1 MVVCKDARIF
11 TRVPL
16 GMSVRG
22 IGNILQPLSCAKC
35 TLVQQTIG
43 GKKDAW
49 QKKKHFECNEWK
61 VCAWRGTRLVVKQC
75 SICRLWPND
84 VCMCACLYVWEICNA
99 TVRNKN
105 KTGRCFRMAR
115 HQARRRLWWKKK
127 ANQVKLE
134 NEVHIKGRTNVFRF
148 LVFCRLKRK
157 KEAFSL
163 FLFSPVVAPSQKRAM
178 GFLCDACKAA

>member
-1 MVVCKDARIF
+1 MHD
-11 TRVPL
+11 
-16 GMSVRG
+16 
-22 IGNILQPLSCAKC
+22 
-35 TLVQQTIG
+35 
-43 GKKDAW
+43 
-49 QKKKHFECNEWK
+49 KKKNTSSVTSEKCAHDVAHGSSSSSAASAAYGPTMC
-61 VCAWRGTRLVVKQC
+61 VCVR
-75 SICRLWPND
+75 
-84 VCMCACLYVWEICNA
+84 VCMCGKYAMLLSETKTKQAGVFGWPA
-99 TVRNKN
+99 TKQEED
-105 KTGRCFRMAR
+105 CDE
-115 HQARRRLWWKKK
+115 KKK

>member
-1 MVVCKDARIF
+1 M
-11 TRVPL
+11 L
-16 GMSVRG
+16 
-22 IGNILQPLSCAKC
+22 LSETK
-35 TLVQQTIG
+35 T
-43 GKKDAW
+43 
-49 QKKKHFECNEWK
+49 
-61 VCAWRGTRLVVKQC
+61 KQAGVFG
-75 SICRLWPND
+75 WP
-84 VCMCACLYVWEICNA
+84 A
-99 TVRNKN
+99 TKQEED
-105 KTGRCFRMAR
+105 CDE
-115 HQARRRLWWKKK
+115 KKK

>member
-1 MVVCKDARIF
+1 MRQVYVGVADNRWREGCM
-11 TRVPL
+11 T
-16 GMSVRG
+16 
-22 IGNILQPLSCAKC
+22 
-35 TLVQQTIG
+35 
-43 GKKDAW
+43 
-49 QKKKHFECNEWK
+49 KKKHFECNEWK

-127 ANQVKLE
+127 KKANQVKLE

>member
-1 MVVCKDARIF
+1 MTWHTARRQAVQHLPPMAQRCVYVC
-11 TRVPL
+11 V
-16 GMSVRG
+16 SVCV
-22 IGNILQPLSCAKC
+22 GNMQCYCQKQKQNRQVFSDGPPPS
-35 TLVQQTIG
+35 
-43 GKKDAW
+43 
-49 QKKKHFECNEWK
+49 KKK
-61 VCAWRGTRLVVKQC
+61 
-75 SICRLWPND
+75 
-84 VCMCACLYVWEICNA
+84 
-99 TVRNKN
+99 TVMK
-105 KTGRCFRMAR
+105 KK
-115 HQARRRLWWKKK
+115 KKK